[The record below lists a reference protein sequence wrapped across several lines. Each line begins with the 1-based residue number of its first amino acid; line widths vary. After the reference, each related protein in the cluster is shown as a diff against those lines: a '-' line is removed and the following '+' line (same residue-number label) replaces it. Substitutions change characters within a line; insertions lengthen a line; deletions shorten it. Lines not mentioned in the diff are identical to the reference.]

1 MHCVVMVKGGWR
13 GHGGGGVG
21 GGGGGVCVC
30 ERAGRKYFLI
40 S

>member
-21 GGGGGVCVC
+21 GGGGVCVC